1 MLFHRRDFLR
11 SALAAAT
18 ISAVPTVQAKAEKKT
33 DNTHPE
39 PSFNNTKA
47 DVFPGG
53 TIKSL
58 TVAETPSIPNM
69 STSLVEMKPGGLR
82 GMHWHKTASE
92 IGYVVSGDC
101 ILTVYDPNN
110 HMESGPLNAGDIW
123 FVPRG
128 FSHSLWAAGNQG
140 CTFCTV
146 YDDGVTT
153 EQNALHVTDL
163 LRSGRPEITY
173 SSLGIPAE
181 RILSASA
188 NLPILSAG
196 RTDPGSLSPHGFAGP
211 APESF
216 RFKLTQLPAIKM
228 PGGTF
233 VQASKSDFP
242 MSLTMV
248 GAITILDPD
257 GIREPHWHPNAD
269 EWDLVLEGRALIT
282 IFDGSGPLKTVE
294 LGPNDI
300 GFLPRNEAHAV
311 ETTGGKTFKLLS
323 VFNANAFESI
333 GISELLAGTPD
344 SLIAQNFGLS
354 PEKVAMLPKQERFI
368 VRKASPPLQ

>member
-18 ISAVPTVQAKAEKKT
+18 ISSIPPVSGKSEESKKT
-33 DNTHPE
+33 HPV
-39 PSFNNTKA
+39 PSFNKAKA

-58 TVAETPSIPNM
+58 TVKETPTIPNM
-69 STSLVEMKPGGLR
+69 STSLVEMKPGAFRGL
-82 GMHWHKTASE
+82 HWHKTASE
-92 IGYVVSGDC
+92 FGYVVSGNC
-101 ILTVYDPNN
+101 VLTVYDPNN
-110 HMESGPLNAGDIW
+110 HTESGPLVEGDIW

-128 FSHSLWAAGNQG
+128 FAHSLWAAGSQG
-140 CTFCTV
+140 CTVCTV
-146 YDDGVTT
+146 YDDGITT

-163 LRSGRPEITY
+163 LRSERPEIIV
-173 SSLGIPAE
+173 SSLGITQQV
-181 RILSASA
+181 ISSGSSTV
-188 NLPILSAG
+188 PILGMG
-196 RTDPGSLSPHGFAGP
+196 RTDPGSLAPHGFAGP

-216 RFKLTQLPAIKM
+216 RFKLTQLPAVKT

-233 VQASKSDFP
+233 VQASSSDFP

-248 GAITILDPD
+248 GAITILYPD

-269 EWDLVLEGRALIT
+269 EWDLAIEGNAIVT
-282 IFDGSGPLKTVE
+282 IFDGPGRLTTVE

-300 GFLPRNEAHAV
+300 GFLSRNQSHAV
-311 ETTGGKTFKLLS
+311 ETTGGKPFKLLS
-323 VFNANAFESI
+323 VFNANTFQAI

-344 SLIAQNFGLS
+344 ALIAQNFGMS
-354 PEKVAMLPKQERFI
+354 PAEVSKLPKDERFI
-368 VRKASPPLQ
+368 VKNSAAQLR